1 MSEKV
6 SRTLTLKVAR
16 CTPDVGRSLSDLLIE
31 AYRAAPYA
39 ADRQMELGE
48 NTGRYRVLNVMNCRR
63 NVCVGVICGYTRDA
77 NQNAVDI
84 AANNRSYPISV
95 LAPQR
100 DAQRHLEFVEG
111 LVYIAV
117 LDNYVALMTQQSITH
132 GMIEEFLA
140 WFINRHTA
148 QDVVIALDD
157 PQRPDLR
164 NYDMSNAKSLVFRN
178 DVSVS
183 PSQYRGSVRSR
194 ATGAGWS
201 VIETVMRALGREP
214 PDFGELR
221 TEHDLDQLSVE
232 VSISAKRLR
241 SGSPSRHDAMETI
254 ANALRDVEN
263 PPVTFLFKDGTRI
276 TLSEYRVAK
285 RVELPS
291 INKIPDSNAAR
302 IEIDKW
308 IREQVRA
315 LSRADV
321 REA

>member
-183 PSQYRGSVRSR
+183 PSQYRGSVSYR

-232 VSISAKRLR
+232 VRISAKRLR